1 MDLLPTLLIVDDEK
15 HTRDGLRRAMEDHFE
30 IYVAGDEA
38 SAFSLMESEKIDLV
52 LTDLRLA
59 GDNGMKILEKA
70 RSLQPTPVCV
80 MMTAYGSVEN
90 AVEAMRRG
98 AYDYVTKP
106 VNIDKLEMLLL
117 RALRGRR
124 VEDEN
129 KQLHRQLDEKFGLK
143 KLIGRSPRMIQI
155 FDVIKQV
162 ADSRASV
169 LVEGE
174 SGTGKELVAQ
184 AIHSLSSRKD
194 KAFIPVHCAAI
205 SAQLFESE
213 LFGHEKGAFTGAQ
226 ERRIGRFEQADGGS
240 IFLDEIGEIDAATQ
254 VKLLRVLGERS
265 FERVGGNK
273 KIEVDVRLISATNK
287 KLEEMVKEGT
297 FREDLYYRLNVVKIE
312 LPPLRERREDIA
324 LMAKTFLG
332 EFGRENKKQDLRFS
346 VTAEE
351 ALLSYD
357 WPGNVRELRTAVE
370 HGVVLARGQEITV
383 GDLPPA
389 LKNTVGGVNVP
400 AGNTLNLQQME
411 KGSIIRALEECGGN
425 RTDAA
430 KLLGISR
437 RTLHRKLHE
446 YQLN

>member
-1 MDLLPTLLIVDDEK
+1 MKYLPILLIVDDEK

-30 IYVAGDEA
+30 IYVAADEA
-38 SAFSLMESEKIDLV
+38 SAFNMMESEKVDVV

-59 GDNGMKILEKA
+59 GDNGMKILDKA
-70 RSLQPTPVCV
+70 RSLQPAPICV

-117 RALRGRR
+117 RALKGRL

-129 KQLHRQLDEKFGLK
+129 RQLRQQLDEKFGLE
-143 KLIGRSPRMIQI
+143 KLIGRSAKMVQI
-155 FDVIKQV
+155 FDLIRQV

-169 LVEGE
+169 LIEGE

-184 AIHSLSSRKD
+184 AIHSLSARKL
-194 KAFIPVHCAAI
+194 KPFIPVHCAAI

-226 ERRIGRFEQADGGS
+226 ERRVGRFEQADGGS
-240 IFLDEIGEIDAATQ
+240 IFLDEIGEVDAATQ

-273 KIEVDVRLISATNK
+273 KIEVDVRLISATNRN
-287 KLEEMVKEGT
+287 LEDRVKSGD
-297 FREDLYYRLNVVKIE
+297 FREDLYYRINVVKIE
-312 LPPLRERREDIA
+312 LPPLRERQEDIA
-324 LMAKTFLG
+324 LLAKTYLE
-332 EFGRENKKQDLRFS
+332 EFGRENKKNELRFS
-346 VTAEE
+346 IEAER
-351 ALLSYD
+351 ALLNYG
-357 WPGNVRELRTAVE
+357 WPGNVRELKTAVE
-370 HGVVLARGQEITV
+370 HGVVLARGQEIMLDDLPPNLRKV
-383 GDLPPA
+383 VNLGDLPM
-389 LKNTVGGVNVP
+389 GHS
-400 AGNTLNLQQME
+400 LNLQQME
-411 KGSIIRALEECGGN
+411 KGSIMRALEECAGS

-446 YQLN
+446 YQLT